1 LIEAVEL
8 GATAHFKVE
17 GEWNND
23 LMKQVQPPGP
33 IPVGKS
39 SAAETVVQ
47 TR

>member
-8 GATAHFKVE
+8 GASAHFKVE

-23 LMKQVQPPGP
+23 LMKQVTPPGP
-33 IPVGKS
+33 IPPGKS
-39 SAAETVVQ
+39 SAAEPTVL

>member
-23 LMKQVQPPGP
+23 LMKQIQPPGP
-33 IPVGKS
+33 ILPGKS
-39 SAAETVVQ
+39 SAADAAVT